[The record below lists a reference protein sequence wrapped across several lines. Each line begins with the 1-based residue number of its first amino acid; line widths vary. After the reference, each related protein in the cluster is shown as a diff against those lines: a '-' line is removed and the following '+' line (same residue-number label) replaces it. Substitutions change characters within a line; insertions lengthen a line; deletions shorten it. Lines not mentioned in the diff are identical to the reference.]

1 MQYATEILIIKA
13 MKKKHE
19 GNYFPVLDQNQV
31 LTWFYMAFGF
41 PSPLF
46 LALCSS
52 SDVAVYLTSLP
63 LSLLVSL
70 HVYTRYRHSFS
81 SLIDKQ
87 LSRKA
92 TLMF

>member
-52 SDVAVYLTSLP
+52 SDVAFYLTSELVGFASCLHP
-63 LSLLVSL
+63 LGIFL
-70 HVYTRYRHSFS
+70 
-81 SLIDKQ
+81 
-87 LSRKA
+87 A
-92 TLMF
+92 